1 MVYVVTVYTEVMS
14 TYHRRNR
21 QFESRLAVRRD
32 ELQAATVNPDA
43 KGRVVISA
51 LPAYTFPSID
61 CAEQFLRRV
70 LMQREKPTS
79 RRSQ

>member
-1 MVYVVTVYTEVMS
+1 VVNVVVVYNEVMS

-32 ELQAATVNPDA
+32 ELQAATVTRDET
-43 KGRVVISA
+43 GRVVISA
-51 LPAYTFPSID
+51 LPAYSFPTQD
-61 CAEQFLRRV
+61 CAEQFIRRV
-70 LMQREKPTS
+70 LMQREQPTN